1 MSENKALP
9 VGGGAAGA
17 AGAKTEGGTL
27 PQYGSALIAVVI
39 VLALALAA
47 LMVYPS
53 VQGGDVSSTPGAT
66 APGATAPGTAV
77 EATGEVTHIDVYVEG
92 MRFVP
97 AVLEVPA
104 GNTLEVTLH
113 NTGDQRHDLIFANGA
128 HIESLAPGEQGSV
141 SVGVIGANMDGWC
154 TLPGHRQMG
163 SVLEVVAVGADAGSG
178 DGSGSGSA
186 DHGSDHSTDHNS
198 GGHDHAVS
206 NNLPGMDELIGV
218 AQEIDPHPAE
228 LPLLTDETERRF
240 TFVVSEDV
248 EALADGV
255 VRPVWTYNGTVP
267 GPTLHGRVGDTF
279 VITLRNEGTMGH
291 SIDFHAGDI
300 APDEPMRTI
309 EPGEEL
315 VYTFVAN
322 RSGIWMYH
330 CGTMPMDLH
339 IANGMFGAVVIEP
352 DGLEEV
358 DKQYVLIHHEV
369 YVDEAGEANWASAPG
384 SVDTSAATISDK
396 LWALTP
402 DLMAFNGRA
411 FQYSAHPLTSG
422 VDERVRIWVLNVGPN
437 MPLSFHIVGTQFD
450 TVWQEGHYSVHHGR
464 STDGITQGETGA
476 QVISLL
482 AAEGGFVEFAPHE
495 AGNYTFVNHTMSL
508 AQRGASGVL
517 RVE

>member
-1 MSENKALP
+1 MSENKVKQPA
-9 VGGGAAGA
+9 
-17 AGAKTEGGTL
+17 EGGTL

-53 VQGGDVSSTPGAT
+53 VQGTDVAPRPGASTPGT
-66 APGATAPGTAV
+66 EVAP
-77 EATGEVTHIDVYVEG
+77 TGEITHIDVYVEG

-128 HIESLAPGEQGSV
+128 HIESLAPGAQGSV

-163 SVLEVVAVGADAGSG
+163 SVLEVVAVGG
-178 DGSGSGSA
+178 DSGSA
-186 DHGSDHSTDHNS
+186 DHGTGDSGTHHGSADHN
-198 GGHDHAVS
+198 HAVS
-206 NNLPGMDELIGV
+206 NNLPGMDELIAV

-228 LPLLTDETERRF
+228 LPPLTDETVREF
-240 TFVVSEDV
+240 TFEVREDV
-248 EALADGV
+248 EALAEGV

-291 SIDFHAGDI
+291 SVDFHAGDI

-309 EPGEEL
+309 EPGAEL
-315 VYTFVAN
+315 VYTFVAQ

-352 DGLEEV
+352 DGLEAV
-358 DKQYVLIHHEV
+358 DKQFVLIHHEV
-369 YVDEAGEANWASAPG
+369 YVDQAGEANWG
-384 SVDTSAATISDK
+384 SGSLDTSAPTISDK

-422 VDERVRIWVLNVGPN
+422 VDERVRVWVLNVGPN

-450 TVWQEGHYSVHHGR
+450 TVWQEGHFSVHHGR

-517 RVE
+517 RIQ